1 MWTTGH
7 RSYHHGVPDD
17 EAPDDH
23 DVPPIAP
30 VPPRLLAAGAWPP
43 FGPGGPR
50 RCSFCNR
57 REDVVQ
63 HLVRSRDAEICEDC
77 LDLARG
83 AIAAASPDQKSL
95 RIRFRPSLPQDRDA
109 AEEEIERVFETAI
122 GGDTGEDER
131 LQLIE
136 DSSNLRAS
144 LQEVAQR
151 LPRGQRPD
159 TFVDHVRF
167 LSEDEAEVH
176 FVIVYPG
183 PSAPRF
189 PQSGYAVVSDGRW
202 KVARETWCRL
212 VAQIGVRCPPPQD
225 AAY

>member
-95 RIRFRPSLPQDRDA
+95 RIR
-109 AEEEIERVFETAI
+109 
-122 GGDTGEDER
+122 
-131 LQLIE
+131 
-136 DSSNLRAS
+136 RAS